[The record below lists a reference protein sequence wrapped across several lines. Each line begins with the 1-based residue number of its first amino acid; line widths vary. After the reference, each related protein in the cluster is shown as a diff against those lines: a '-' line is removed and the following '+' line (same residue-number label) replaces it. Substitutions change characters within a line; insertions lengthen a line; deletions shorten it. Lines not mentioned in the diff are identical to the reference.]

1 MEWVKDR
8 VIRLKQSRYLI
19 DPEKEGQGLR
29 SPYNYKW
36 DVYLTYITNNH
47 PKDVESKWLRTHED
61 FVEITV
67 PSGKLLDRKIEIPTQ
82 FVCQ

>member
-1 MEWVKDR
+1 MERVKPR
-8 VIRLKQSRYLI
+8 VIRLKQSRYLV
-19 DPEKEGQGLR
+19 DPEKEGQGLS

-47 PKDVESKWLRTHED
+47 PSDVESKWLRTHEE

-67 PSGKLLDRKIEIPTQ
+67 PSGKLSYGKFEIPTQ
-82 FVCQ
+82 FV